1 MSKVYIVTEYG
12 GSYEDKWESIYAV
25 CTTREL
31 AEQKKAELE
40 YRYSSKDLPLEEEW
54 DNISADAY
62 NYAEEHEDTE
72 MSFIE
77 ICLML
82 YPDLTYETIDRCLDV
97 YDNYIDYSFCSIKEY
112 DLIDGN
118 NS

>member
-12 GSYEDKWESIYAV
+12 GEYEDKWEFIYAV
-25 CTTREL
+25 CTTKEL

-40 YRYSSKDLPLEEEW
+40 YKYSLKDLPTEDEW
-54 DNISADAY
+54 DNISSNVYDY
-62 NYAEEHEDTE
+62 IEEHEDSE
-72 MSFIE
+72 MSFNE

-82 YPDLTYETIDRCLDV
+82 YPDLTDETVNRCIDV
-97 YDNYIDYSFCSIKEY
+97 YENLDYRFCDIKEY

-118 NS
+118 NC